1 MSIIRT
7 EDCRRSETPN
17 AAMTTLASPTQG
29 GSALALWRVEMAPG
43 AVGPEHRF
51 DVEQIW
57 TLVAGAGDIV
67 VEGQSHAVGP
77 GDTIIL
83 RAGGLRQVRADAAAG
98 LRALVAGPGD
108 ARAILADGTDRGV
121 PPWIA

>member
-1 MSIIRT
+1 MSVIHA
-7 EDCRRSETPN
+7 DQSRRSETPN
-17 AAMTTLASPTQG
+17 AVMTTLASPTLG
-29 GSALALWRVEMAPG
+29 GSALALWRVEMTPG

-57 TLVAGAGDIV
+57 TLVAGAGDV
-67 VEGQSHAVGP
+67 VIEGLSQAVGP
-77 GDTIIL
+77 GDTVVL
-83 RAGGLRQVRADAAAG
+83 RAGELRQVRADAVTG
-98 LRALVAGPGD
+98 LQAFVVAPGQ